1 MDFKELYI
9 AEVERAMAELEDA
22 GMNPDDAYDIASN
35 RAYDAAR
42 DRLADY
48 ADTLRQRAKDGE

>member
-1 MDFKELYI
+1 MDFKELYL
-9 AEVERAMAELEDA
+9 AEVERAMSELEDA

-42 DRLADY
+42 ERLADH
-48 ADTLRQRAKDGE
+48 ADTLRQRAKDGQ